1 MMTRH
6 KNSELSLHTGSNT
19 DINMRLNISLDISLK
34 ERGKTMSLSRIPYR
48 SAGAA
53 LIALTLG
60 ACVQMTP
67 NPPAPGVL
75 AAQQG
80 RISDAVI
87 DRDYGVYRDTQQR
100 IKALNDGGR
109 RVADYQLSKA
119 QCWLDVSFHE
129 YSRNDRG
136 GFPQAALGESQ
147 RIIGALE
154 TGQDPGWATPL
165 VNHAEKLRPDLW
177 ARYDALKQASGFS
190 CAAQQTACGEV
201 ELVHA
206 GNEIHDAGWRHA
218 KPYIQIAE
226 DQAGGAE
233 KSAASCAVPSKPVA
247 PPILPEKITLSADAL
262 FQFDKS
268 GSGDLLPKGRAELD
282 DLALK
287 LATRKVAV
295 KSMRV
300 TGYTDRL
307 GSATYNQRLSL
318 ARANTVKRYLQEH
331 GVKVSIDVEG
341 RGLQDQLVACTGV
354 KPRQALLAC
363 LQPNRRVEVAI
374 TAE

>member
-1 MMTRH
+1 M
-6 KNSELSLHTGSNT
+6 KSSF
-19 DINMRLNISLDISLK
+19 
-34 ERGKTMSLSRIPYR
+34 IPYR
-48 SAGAA
+48 SAAA
-53 LIALTLG
+53 AMIALALA
-60 ACVQMTP
+60 ACAQTAP
-67 NPPAPGVL
+67 NPPAPGAL
-75 AAQQG
+75 APQQE
-80 RISDAVI
+80 RISDGVI
-87 DRDYGVYRDTQQR
+87 DRDYGAYSATQQR

-136 GFPQAALGESQ
+136 GFPQAALSESQ

-154 TGQDPGWATPL
+154 AGQDAGLATPL
-165 VNHAEKLRPDLW
+165 VNRAEKLRPDLW
-177 ARYDALKQASGFS
+177 ARYDALKQSAGFS

-218 KPYIQIAE
+218 KPYVQIAE
-226 DQAGGAE
+226 DLAGGAE
-233 KSAASCAVPSKPVA
+233 KSAANCGAPVKPA
-247 PPILPEKITLSADAL
+247 PPPVQPEKITLSADAL

-268 GSGDLLPKGRAELD
+268 DSKDLLPKGRAELD

-295 KSMRV
+295 TAIKV

-307 GSATYNQRLSL
+307 GSAAYNQRLSL
-318 ARANTVKRYLQEH
+318 ARANTVKRYLQDH
-331 GVKVSIDVEG
+331 GVTAPIGVEG
-341 RGLQDQLVACTGV
+341 RGLQDQLVACAGV
-354 KPRQALLAC
+354 RPRPALLAC

>member
-1 MMTRH
+1 M
-6 KNSELSLHTGSNT
+6 KSSF
-19 DINMRLNISLDISLK
+19 
-34 ERGKTMSLSRIPYR
+34 IPYR
-48 SAGAA
+48 SAATA
-53 LIALTLG
+53 MIALVLA
-60 ACVQMTP
+60 ACAQTAP
-67 NPPAPGVL
+67 NPPAPGTL
-75 AAQQG
+75 AAQQD
-80 RISDAVI
+80 RISDGVI
-87 DRDYGVYRDTQQR
+87 DRDYGVYRETQQR

-136 GFPQAALGESQ
+136 GFPQAALSESQ

-154 TGQDPGWATPL
+154 AGQDAGWATPL

-177 ARYDALKQASGFS
+177 ARYDALKQSAGFS

-226 DQAGGAE
+226 DLAGGAE
-233 KSAASCAVPSKPVA
+233 KSAAGCGTPPKPIVAVP
-247 PPILPEKITLSADAL
+247 LEKITLSADAL

-268 GSGDLLPKGRAELD
+268 DSKDLLPKGRAELD
-282 DLALK
+282 DLAQK
-287 LATRKVAV
+287 LATRKVTVTAI
-295 KSMRV
+295 KV

-307 GSATYNQRLSL
+307 GSAAYNQRLSL
-318 ARANTVKRYLQEH
+318 ARANTVKRYLQDH
-331 GVKVSIDVEG
+331 GVTAPISVEG
-341 RGLQDQLVACTGV
+341 RGLQDQLMACTGV
-354 KPRQALLAC
+354 KPRPALLAC
-363 LQPNRRVEVAI
+363 LQPNRRVEVTI
-374 TAE
+374 SAE

>member
-1 MMTRH
+1 M
-6 KNSELSLHTGSNT
+6 KSSF
-19 DINMRLNISLDISLK
+19 
-34 ERGKTMSLSRIPYR
+34 IPYR
-48 SAGAA
+48 SAAA
-53 LIALTLG
+53 AMIALALA
-60 ACVQMTP
+60 ACAQTAP
-67 NPPAPGVL
+67 NPPAPGAL
-75 AAQQG
+75 AAQQD
-80 RISDAVI
+80 RISDGVI
-87 DRDYGVYRDTQQR
+87 DRDYGVYRETQQR

-136 GFPQAALGESQ
+136 GFPQAALSESQ

-154 TGQDPGWATPL
+154 AGQDAGWATPL
-165 VNHAEKLRPDLW
+165 ANHAEKLRPDLW
-177 ARYDALKQASGFS
+177 ARYDALKQSAGFS

-218 KPYIQIAE
+218 KPYVQIAE
-226 DQAGGAE
+226 DLAGGAE
-233 KSAASCAVPSKPVA
+233 KTAANCGA
-247 PPILPEKITLSADAL
+247 PPKPAVAVQPEKITLSADAL

-268 GSGDLLPKGRAELD
+268 DSKDLLPKGRAELD
-282 DLALK
+282 DLAQK
-287 LATRKVAV
+287 LATRKVTVTAI
-295 KSMRV
+295 KV

-307 GSATYNQRLSL
+307 GSAAYNQRLSL

-331 GVKVSIDVEG
+331 GVTAPVSVEG

-354 KPRQALLAC
+354 KPRPALLAC
-363 LQPNRRVEVAI
+363 LQPNRRVEVTI
-374 TAE
+374 SAE

>member
-1 MMTRH
+1 M
-6 KNSELSLHTGSNT
+6 KSSL
-19 DINMRLNISLDISLK
+19 
-34 ERGKTMSLSRIPYR
+34 IPTR
-48 SAGAA
+48 SAAA
-53 LIALTLG
+53 VMIALALA
-60 ACVQMTP
+60 ACAQSTP
-67 NPPAPGVL
+67 NPPAPGAL
-75 AAQQG
+75 AAQQD
-80 RISDAVI
+80 RISDGVI
-87 DRDYGVYRDTQQR
+87 DRDYGVYRETQQR

-136 GFPQAALGESQ
+136 GFPQAALSESQ

-154 TGQDPGWATPL
+154 AGQDAGWATPL

-177 ARYDALKQASGFS
+177 ARYDALKQSAGFS

-218 KPYIQIAE
+218 KPYVQIAE
-226 DQAGGAE
+226 DLAGGAE
-233 KSAASCAVPSKPVA
+233 KSAADCGA
-247 PPILPEKITLSADAL
+247 PPKPAAAVQPEKITLSADAL

-268 GSGDLLPKGRAELD
+268 ESKDLLPKGRAELD
-282 DLALK
+282 DLAQK
-287 LATRKVAV
+287 LATRKVTVTAI
-295 KSMRV
+295 KV

-307 GSATYNQRLSL
+307 GSAAYNQRLSL

-331 GVKVSIDVEG
+331 GVTAPVSVEG

-354 KPRQALLAC
+354 KPRPALLAC
-363 LQPNRRVEVAI
+363 LQPNRRVEVTI
-374 TAE
+374 TTE

>member
-1 MMTRH
+1 M
-6 KNSELSLHTGSNT
+6 KSSF
-19 DINMRLNISLDISLK
+19 
-34 ERGKTMSLSRIPYR
+34 IPYR
-48 SAGAA
+48 SAATA
-53 LIALTLG
+53 MIALALA
-60 ACVQMTP
+60 ACAQTAP
-67 NPPAPGVL
+67 NPPAPGTL
-75 AAQQG
+75 AAQQD
-80 RISDAVI
+80 RISDGVI
-87 DRDYGVYRDTQQR
+87 DRDYGVYRETQQR

-136 GFPQAALGESQ
+136 GFPQAALSESQ

-154 TGQDPGWATPL
+154 AGQDAGWATPL

-177 ARYDALKQASGFS
+177 ARYDALKQAAGFS

-226 DQAGGAE
+226 DLAGGAE
-233 KSAASCAVPSKPVA
+233 KSAAGCGTPPKPIVAVQ
-247 PPILPEKITLSADAL
+247 PEKITLSADAL

-268 GSGDLLPKGRAELD
+268 DSKDLLPKGRAELD
-282 DLALK
+282 DLAQK
-287 LATRKVAV
+287 LATRKVTVTAI
-295 KSMRV
+295 KV

-307 GSATYNQRLSL
+307 GSAAYNQRLSL
-318 ARANTVKRYLQEH
+318 ARANTVKRYLQDH
-331 GVKVSIDVEG
+331 GVTAPIGVEG

-354 KPRQALLAC
+354 KPRPALLAC
-363 LQPNRRVEVAI
+363 LQPNRRVEVTI
-374 TAE
+374 SAE

>member
-1 MMTRH
+1 M
-6 KNSELSLHTGSNT
+6 K
-19 DINMRLNISLDISLK
+19 
-34 ERGKTMSLSRIPYR
+34 LSRTPYR
-48 SAGAA
+48 SAAAA

-60 ACVQMTP
+60 ACAHQP
-67 NPPAPGVL
+67 PPAPGKL
-75 AAQQG
+75 AAQQD
-80 RISDAVI
+80 RISDGVI
-87 DRDYGVYRDTQQR
+87 ERDYGIYRTIQQR

-129 YSRNDRG
+129 YSSNDRG

-154 TGQDPGWATPL
+154 AGRDPGWETPL

-177 ARYDALKQASGFS
+177 ARYDALKQSAGFS
-190 CAAQQTACGEV
+190 CVAQQTACSEV

-226 DQAGGAE
+226 DLAGGAE
-233 KSAASCAVPSKPVA
+233 KSAANCAGPAKPVT
-247 PPILPEKITLSADAL
+247 LPATPERITLSADAL

-268 GSGDLLPKGRAELD
+268 GTADLLPKGRAELD
-282 DLALK
+282 DLAQK
-287 LATRKVAV
+287 LAARKVTV
-295 KSMRV
+295 KAIGV

-307 GSATYNQRLSL
+307 GSVAYNQRLSL

-331 GVKVSIDVEG
+331 GVTAPISVEG
-341 RGLQDQLVACTGV
+341 RGFQDQIVACTGV
-354 KPRQALLAC
+354 KPRAALLTC
-363 LQPNRRVEVAI
+363 LQPNRRVEVVI
-374 TAE
+374 IAE